1 VDTPTLYRTN
11 SHNRVNGS
19 RIGEGALAMSYTL
32 TLQCGCTVYV
42 ACDPTTQ
49 VAHRRVIERRGAW
62 CRVRR
67 HDVGVRLHLWEILP
81 DPHHCTWPVFA
92 GDEAGSA
99 PKVH

>member
-1 VDTPTLYRTN
+1 
-11 SHNRVNGS
+11 
-19 RIGEGALAMSYTL
+19 MSYTL
-32 TLQCGCTVYV
+32 TLQCGCMVYV

-49 VAHRRVIERRGAW
+49 VAHGRVIERRGAV

-81 DPHHCTWPVFA
+81 DPHHRTRPVFA
-92 GDEAGSA
+92 RDEAGSA

>member
-1 VDTPTLYRTN
+1 
-11 SHNRVNGS
+11 
-19 RIGEGALAMSYTL
+19 MSYTL

-49 VAHRRVIERRGAW
+49 VAQRRVIERRGAR

-67 HDVGVRLHLWEILP
+67 HDVGVCLHLWEILP